1 LLLSHFLAPQ
11 CENLLLG
18 GLPDQE
24 PHATSP
30 ANGDLGRHHIERWTA
45 RVASNNAT
53 NHTSGVA
60 GRYAVALYAHAAELN
75 RLQFVVPAMQKLGR
89 MIKESADFRRLLESP
104 LIDVREG
111 TKAAMAVL
119 KSHGFGSIPQHFV
132 GVVAANRR
140 LKSLP
145 AIVAAFEALVAE
157 KRGQIVAEVTTAY
170 ALSDE
175 ERALLSG
182 RLAEAGYD
190 SVNLVEIVDPQI
202 LGGLIVQIGSRL
214 YDTSL
219 KSRLQRLQ
227 HAMKGAA

>member
-1 LLLSHFLAPQ
+1 M
-11 CENLLLG
+11 
-18 GLPDQE
+18 
-24 PHATSP
+24 
-30 ANGDLGRHHIERWTA
+30 
-45 RVASNNAT
+45 ASDNAT

-60 GRYAVALYAHAAELN
+60 GRYAVALYALAAEQNL
-75 RLQFVVPAMQKLGR
+75 LDEVIPAMEKLAR
-89 MIKESADFRRLLESP
+89 IIIDSADFRRLLNSP

-111 TKAAMAVL
+111 TKAVLAVFQAQ
-119 KSHGFGSIPQHFV
+119 GFGPVLQNFA
-132 GVVAANRR
+132 GVITANRR
-140 LKSLP
+140 LRSLP

-157 KRGQIVAEVTTAY
+157 KRGQTVAEVTTAY

-190 SVNLVEIVDPQI
+190 QVNLVEIIDPQI